1 MHGARQL
8 ILWKRNEKT
17 GKIGKFCENFPIF
30 PVFKYPCMKVISQ
43 CLVPASISRP
53 SCGAVLLIT
62 NGLLRN
68 WPILSILDVLK
79 SFCRSL
85 MGLMKKRAHNPICRY
100 AAIRQDESGSI
111 YFRPQYILGM
121 WLIFGIFL
129 CIFQRNH
136 PAIKLAPSE
145 FFLR

>member
-1 MHGARQL
+1 
-8 ILWKRNEKT
+8 
-17 GKIGKFCENFPIF
+17 
-30 PVFKYPCMKVISQ
+30 MKVISHY
-43 CLVPASISRP
+43 LVPASIFRP

-121 WLIFGIFL
+121 WLVFGIL
-129 CIFQRNH
+129 IFYLSSNV
-136 PAIKLAPSE
+136 IILSLACSK
-145 FFLR
+145 